1 MKSTLMIAT
10 GLGVLSTMATAQAQ
24 APATSP
30 PPAVPPASVV
40 PAEEP
45 VVPTP
50 PAQTVG
56 TPNLVAPEEPVPVA
70 VPAAVPVE
78 GNAYAYP
85 VWMTKVGAA
94 VMLGGGYE
102 DFTQSGPKSV
112 TDAGGSWDARL
123 AAGTRQFIGLEAAY
137 VGGARGVQLLGA
149 PTNTNLVN
157 NGLEGVVRVNVP
169 VVMGPSL
176 LEPFVFGGVGWQHYS
191 LSKTVSTADLTASDD
206 VMTVPFGGGVMFAY
220 RQLMLDARVS
230 WRETYNNDLFAAS
243 NSKLNTWGAG
253 GNVGVEF

>member
-1 MKSTLMIAT
+1 MKRTLMIAA
-10 GLGVLSTMATAQAQ
+10 GLGVLSAMATARAQ

-30 PPAVPPASVV
+30 PAAIPPAAI
-40 PAEEP
+40 PAAQP
-45 VVPTP
+45 VVPTLP
-50 PAQTVG
+50 DQMVGEPALA
-56 TPNLVAPEEPVPVA
+56 TPEGPVA
-70 VPAAVPVE
+70 VPVAPAPVE

-102 DFTQSGPKSV
+102 DFTQSGPRSV
-112 TDAGGSWDARL
+112 TKAG

-137 VGGARGVQLLGA
+137 VGGARSIQLLGV

-157 NGLEGVVRVNVP
+157 NGVEGVVRVNVP
-169 VVMGPSL
+169 IVMGPSL

-191 LSKTVSTADLTASDD
+191 VTKTVSTADLTASDD
-206 VMTVPFGGGVMFAY
+206 VMTVPFGGGVMVAY
-220 RQLMLDARVS
+220 RRLMLDARVT
-230 WRETYNNDLFAAS
+230 WRETYNNDLFSAE